1 MCRAA
6 GHDGGTRVRCIPVLH
21 EVLCSFQIKLQIK
34 MVVAFLLIIPFLA
47 LMFRYSAE
55 EIEEKVNS
63 FRMMLQE
70 KQEPAVNTNEKPT

>member
-1 MCRAA
+1 M
-6 GHDGGTRVRCIPVLH
+6 HT
-21 EVLCSFQIKLQIK
+21 CSLLLSNIKLQIK
-34 MVVAFLLIIPFLA
+34 MVVAFLLMIPFLA
-47 LMFRYSAE
+47 RTFRYSAE

>member
-1 MCRAA
+1 M
-6 GHDGGTRVRCIPVLH
+6 HTFFT
-21 EVLCSFQIKLQIK
+21 CSSLLISNIKLPTK
-34 MVVAFLLIIPFLA
+34 MVVAFLLLIPFLA